1 MAKLLGWLTIT
12 GLALIA
18 LGLTAGPW
26 MEVPYP
32 IPLILLCLGGFC
44 SLIAGIPWAHTPG
57 KRGLKIVFLGVVG
70 FAGGGAAGLFLGE
83 ALGDA
88 AAPSGDKGLGT
99 VILAV
104 IVGFWVGAILFG
116 SLGVWWGISF
126 HRRSGPDGTGEG
138 SGVDSR

>member
-1 MAKLLGWLTIT
+1 MIKILGWLTIT

-18 LGLTAGPW
+18 LGFIAEPW
-26 MEVPYP
+26 MGVPYP
-32 IPLILLCLGGFC
+32 IPLALLCLGGLG
-44 SLIAGIPWAHTPG
+44 SLLAGIPWAHSPG
-57 KRGLKIVFLGVVG
+57 NRVLKIVFLGAVG
-70 FAGGGAAGLFLGE
+70 VAAGGTAGLFLGE

-104 IVGFWVGAILFG
+104 IVGFWVGAILVG

-126 HRRSGPDGTGEG
+126 HRHSRPAGPGEG
-138 SGVDSR
+138 SVTH